1 VAPPIFSS
9 FYKYIIIRITE
20 KTKLKPVIGSEENQM
35 KRLNKLVTRMPISI
49 LILMCVITSMIS
61 GVLLAKENLMTAE
74 IVTGFK
80 WKTLYDMIIIMAF
93 ELFIRLFGKIFNKG
107 FRAKLANHVYLKYLD
122 KASEAKMENINK
134 ISSGKIFGLVGNMSS
149 LVGDTYG
156 EMICLV
162 SAIPPFVVLIKKE
175 WDYNPTMVLISVSSI
190 IITVIMYAVTD
201 KLFGWSK
208 EGQEVRGRISAV
220 TSDNF
225 NNIRT
230 IKRLKATGFARK
242 RLLEAQDAGYNFSI
256 NIPRMVYFRVV
267 EILCI
272 TPWIINIIICRKDL
286 SMLAFV
292 VVSDHII
299 YNVRNIIGD
308 CIDLKVEIDGCKK
321 NLKLLDEKE
330 EKHAKILCDKLE
342 LKDIIFDYGNDE
354 VKFIIDELVFENKS
368 RTLIHGESGEGK
380 SSLANLIS
388 GAIKPTVGTVPTYEC
403 FYIWQETEALDDS
416 LWNNIVFNNEDNVN
430 EEEVIELFKALNMLD
445 WFDKLTDGF
454 NTKIG
459 EKGCRLSSGQK
470 QRLNIIRLVLAFRYH
485 PEYIFIIDEITSNLD
500 KKTREIAIDLI
511 DRECKSTLI
520 AISHNEG
527 FDKICEHSVLVENH
541 RFICEK

>member
-1 VAPPIFSS
+1 
-9 FYKYIIIRITE
+9 
-20 KTKLKPVIGSEENQM
+20 M
-35 KRLNKLVTRMPISI
+35 KKLNKLITRMPISI
-49 LILMCVITSMIS
+49 LILMCIITSMIS
-61 GVLLAKENLMTAE
+61 GMLMAKENLLTAE

-80 WKTLYDMIIIMAF
+80 WNSLYIILMIMGF
-93 ELFIRLFGKIFNKG
+93 EVGIALLGKIFNKG
-107 FRAKLANHVYLKYLD
+107 FRAKLANRVYLKYLD
-122 KASEAKMENINK
+122 KAGEAKMENINK
-134 ISSGKIFGLVGNMSS
+134 LSSGKIFGLVGNMSA
-149 LVGDTYG
+149 LVGNTYG
-156 EMICLV
+156 EMIFLV
-162 SAIPPFVVLIKKE
+162 SAIPPFAVLLKKE
-175 WDYNPTMVLISVSSI
+175 WDYNKWMVLISVSSI
-190 IITVIMYAVTD
+190 IITAIMYAVTD

-220 TSDNF
+220 TADNF

-230 IKRLKATGFARK
+230 IKRLKATEFARK

-256 NIPRMVYFRVV
+256 NIPKIIYFRIV
-267 EILCI
+267 EILCMA
-272 TPWIINIIICRKDL
+272 PWIANIIICRNDL
-286 SMLAFV
+286 SMLAIV
-292 VVSDHII
+292 VVSDYTIH
-299 YNVRNIIGD
+299 NVRNIIGG

-321 NLKLLDEKE
+321 NLKMLDEKE
-330 EKHAKILCDKLE
+330 EEHAKILCDKLE
-342 LKDIIFDYGNDE
+342 LKDVIFDYGNDE

-416 LWNNIVFNNEDNVN
+416 LWNNIVFNNEDDVK

-454 NTKIG
+454 NTRIG

-485 PEYIFIIDEITSNLD
+485 PEYLFIIDEITSNLD
-500 KKTREIAIDLI
+500 KRTREIAIDLI
-511 DRECKSTLI
+511 DRECHSTLI

-541 RFICEK
+541 RFINEK

>member
-1 VAPPIFSS
+1 
-9 FYKYIIIRITE
+9 
-20 KTKLKPVIGSEENQM
+20 M
-35 KRLNKLVTRMPISI
+35 KRLNKLVTRMPISV
-49 LILMCVITSMIS
+49 LILMCVITSIIS
-61 GVLLAKENLMTAE
+61 GILLAKENLMTAD

-80 WKTLYDMIIIMAF
+80 WKTLYNMIIIMAF
-93 ELFIRLFGKIFNKG
+93 EIGITLLGKIFNKG

-134 ISSGKIFGLVGNMSS
+134 LSSGKIFGLVGNMSS
-149 LVGDTYG
+149 LVGNTYG

-162 SAIPPFVVLIKKE
+162 SAIPPFAVLIKKE

-230 IKRLKATGFARK
+230 IKRLKATDFARK
-242 RLLEAQDAGYNFSI
+242 RLIEAQDAGYNFSI
-256 NIPRMVYFRVV
+256 NVPRMLYFRIV

-272 TPWIINIIICRKDL
+272 TPWIINIIICRNDL

-299 YNVRNIIGD
+299 YNVRNIIGG

-321 NLKLLDEKE
+321 NLKMLDEKE
-330 EKHAKILCDKLE
+330 EEHKKILCDKLE
-342 LKDIIFDYGNDE
+342 LKDVIFDYGNDE

-388 GAIKPTVGTVPTYEC
+388 GAIKPTIGTVPAYEC

-430 EEEVIELFKALNMLD
+430 EEEIIELFKTLNMLD

-454 NTKIG
+454 NTRIG

-500 KKTREIAIDLI
+500 KKTREIAINLI
-511 DRECKSTLI
+511 DHECKSTLI